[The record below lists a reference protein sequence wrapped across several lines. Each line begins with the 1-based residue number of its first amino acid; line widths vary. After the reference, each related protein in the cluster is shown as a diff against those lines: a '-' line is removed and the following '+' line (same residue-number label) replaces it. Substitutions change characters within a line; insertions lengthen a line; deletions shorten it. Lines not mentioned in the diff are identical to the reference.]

1 MSIQPRPGAE
11 IPPQTVRVARAS
23 NPHGTTAMWIRD
35 RLDGLW
41 TDEDFTAWYPRD
53 GRPGLSPAQLA
64 TVCVLQYVMNLSDR
78 DAAEAV
84 RCRIDFTYALGLE
97 LEDPGFHH
105 GVLSDFRDRLAEGD
119 RADRLLGLA
128 LTRIRQAG
136 LLKGRGKQRTDST
149 YVLSA
154 ARELT
159 RLELVTESV
168 RAVLEVVARE
178 APELLGEL
186 ATTEWAERYGRQ
198 VRLCSQPSHPVA
210 RLEQVGT
217 DARELLE
224 HLRTRLPGGILPP
237 QAQVLRRILVQ
248 HFLVDGRGRFRPRTE
263 RDGQP
268 PSRIRI
274 ESPYETEARWTR
286 RGDTRWTGYL
296 VHVTETCDDKSVNV
310 ITDVATVVSSADSQ
324 ALPGIHDRLRRRRL
338 LPGQHLVDGGYTSV
352 AGMDNAARLHHV
364 TMVGPLPSSTSPQHR
379 AQEGFGREN
388 FVIDFDR
395 REVTCPNGQ
404 VSGNW
409 RGLPV
414 KEPTSVVVR
423 FDARQCGRCPEK
435 TACTPGPFRSLYFP
449 TRRLH
454 ELQAKNRAD
463 QQDRDWRKLYG
474 LRSGAE
480 GTIEEFAHGHRGR
493 RCRYRGLAKTHV
505 QHVLT
510 ALAINVERL
519 SLQEPTDSSYRPRP
533 PTAFQ
538 QYLDARGLPRPL
550 WWRQGK

>member
-1 MSIQPRPGAE
+1 M
-11 IPPQTVRVARAS
+11 
-23 NPHGTTAMWIRD
+23 
-35 RLDGLW
+35 
-41 TDEDFTAWYPRD
+41 
-53 GRPGLSPAQLA
+53 
-64 TVCVLQYVMNLSDR
+64 
-78 DAAEAV
+78 
-84 RCRIDFTYALGLE
+84 
-97 LEDPGFHH
+97 
-105 GVLSDFRDRLAEGD
+105 
-119 RADRLLGLA
+119 
-128 LTRIRQAG
+128 
-136 LLKGRGKQRTDST
+136 
-149 YVLSA
+149 
-154 ARELT
+154 T
-159 RLELVTESV
+159 RLELVTEAV

-178 APELLGEL
+178 APELLDDL
-186 ATTEWAERYGRQ
+186 VTAEWAERYGRQ

-210 RLEQVGT
+210 RLEQVGA

-224 HLRTRLPGGILPP
+224 HLCTRFPGRALPP
-237 QAQVLRRILVQ
+237 QAQVLRQILVQ
-248 HFLVDGRGRFRPRTE
+248 HFLVDGRGRFRPRAE

-268 PSRIRI
+268 SSRVRI

-286 RGDTRWTGYL
+286 RGDTRWTGCL
-296 VHVTETCDDKSVNV
+296 VHVTETCDDKSINV

-324 ALPGIHDRLRRRRL
+324 ALPGIHDRLRCRRL

-352 AGMDNAARLHHV
+352 AGMDNAVRLHRV
-364 TMVGPLPSSTSPQHR
+364 TMIGPLPSSTSPQHR
-379 AQEGFGREN
+379 ARDGFGREN
-388 FVIDFDR
+388 FVIDFDQ

-409 RGLPV
+409 RDLPV
-414 KEPTSVVVR
+414 KDPTSVVVR

-449 TRRLH
+449 TRHLH

-463 QQDRDWRKLYG
+463 QQDTDWRRLYG

-519 SLQEPTDSSYRPRP
+519 SLQEPADSSYRPRP